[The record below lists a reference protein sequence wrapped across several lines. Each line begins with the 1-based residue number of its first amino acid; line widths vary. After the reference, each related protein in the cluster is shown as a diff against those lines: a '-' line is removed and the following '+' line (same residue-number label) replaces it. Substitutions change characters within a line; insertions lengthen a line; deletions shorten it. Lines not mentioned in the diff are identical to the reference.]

1 MFHPSK
7 RLHCPMISGSLKVVF
22 GLAFLFSFLAIPAR
36 ADFINGE
43 QLKLYCLSQSPSDD
57 AICVVYITG
66 AVDAFTTMDLIA
78 EKTQGQKRQL
88 CLPEG
93 IQPDQLRETT
103 LKWLERPEAD
113 LDFAATLLVLGAM
126 QNTYGCDR

>member
-1 MFHPSK
+1 MFHPMTGRYRSK
-7 RLHCPMISGSLKVVF
+7 FFPRLKIITGFLCLFGVF
-22 GLAFLFSFLAIPAR
+22 AFPAR

-43 QLKLYCLSQSPSDD
+43 QLRLYCLSQSPSDD
-57 AICVVYITG
+57 AICIVYITG

-78 EKTQGQKRQL
+78 VKTQGQKKQL
-88 CLPEG
+88 CLPDG

-103 LKWLERPEAD
+103 LEWLERPEAD

-126 QNTYGCDR
+126 QNAYGCDK